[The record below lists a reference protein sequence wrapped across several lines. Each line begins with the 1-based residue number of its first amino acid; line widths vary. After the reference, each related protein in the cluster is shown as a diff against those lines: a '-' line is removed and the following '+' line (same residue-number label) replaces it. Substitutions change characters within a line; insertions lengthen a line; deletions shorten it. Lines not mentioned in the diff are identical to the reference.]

1 MTIEQTVTIPADR
14 LIHIE
19 LPSSIPAGVRARV
32 EVNIL
37 GKSLP
42 APEGID
48 DVRQL
53 LQKAMAENGTSN
65 ATGSGWEAN
74 VMERYAQS

>member
-1 MTIEQTVTIPADR
+1 MTIEQTVTIPDNR

-19 LPSSIPAGVRARV
+19 LPSSIPAGIKARI
-32 EVNIL
+32 EVSIL

-42 APEGID
+42 VPEGIE

-53 LQKAMAENGTSN
+53 LQKEMTENGTSK